1 MPNHPFVGKKRSMVS
16 WLGALVANDTP
27 IKAMM
32 LAKQMKVTG
41 ITPAM
46 RYSPA

>member
-1 MPNHPFVGKKRSMVS
+1 MVD
-16 WLGALVANDTP
+16 WLGALVTNDTP
-27 IKAMM
+27 TNAMM

>member
-1 MPNHPFVGKKRSMVS
+1 MVAC
-16 WLGALVANDTP
+16 LGALDTYDP
-27 IKAMM
+27 KTNAMM